1 MAEKPKTA
9 AGYRPEHVDLVRA
22 TCLYVATKLGDLMDD
37 LVVVGGL
44 APSML
49 IDQIALPPGVERHVG
64 TLDLDVGLTIALLDE
79 GRYQMLTDRLRRAG
93 FHPDVNDDGNQTR
106 QRWVVDGTSGRVTV
120 DFLIPPSLPSDRGGK
135 LRDIEK
141 DFAAVIAPGLRLAFR
156 DRRAVQLD
164 GATIFDEQATRDVW
178 VCGPGA
184 YIVLKALAFDSR
196 GENKD
201 AYDLYYVLRNYGAGV
216 EDLAAFLLPLLG
228 EPDAQR
234 ALTVL
239 QRDFLLHDAV
249 GPRRTAEFIFGTP
262 DDATQADV
270 VSLVERLLGLCI
282 KS

>member
-1 MAEKPKTA
+1 M
-9 AGYRPEHVDLVRA
+9 
-22 TCLYVATKLGDLMDD
+22 
-37 LVVVGGL
+37 
-44 APSML
+44 
-49 IDQIALPPGVERHVG
+49 
-64 TLDLDVGLTIALLDE
+64 
-79 GRYQMLTDRLRRAG
+79 
-93 FHPDVNDDGNQTR
+93 
-106 QRWVVDGTSGRVTV
+106 
-120 DFLIPPSLPSDRGGK
+120 
-135 LRDIEK
+135 
-141 DFAAVIAPGLRLAFR
+141 IAPGLRLAFR

-270 VSLVERLLGLCI
+270 VSLVEQLLRSCI